1 MSTGSEDTV
10 GEACDFL
17 AEKIKDNEFHFES
30 TGQLKNN
37 LGLGIKWI
45 RGVGIQCV
53 VTR

>member
-1 MSTGSEDTV
+1 MATGSEATV

-17 AEKIKDNEFHFES
+17 AEKIKDNEIHFES
-30 TGQLKNN
+30 PGQLKNN